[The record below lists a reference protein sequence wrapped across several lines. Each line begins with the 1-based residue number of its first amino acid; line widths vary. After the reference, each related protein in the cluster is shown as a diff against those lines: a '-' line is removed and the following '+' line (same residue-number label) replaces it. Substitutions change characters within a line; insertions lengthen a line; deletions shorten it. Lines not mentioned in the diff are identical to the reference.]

1 MPNKSKEE
9 VYAERQ
15 DDYKQEKEAIF
26 REAREAVAANEEK
39 SVNHELSNVLK
50 RFFDFL
56 GHRADWVIFSEN
68 HTILVPEHFKNTKE
82 GHQ

>member
-26 REAREAVAANEEK
+26 REAVAANEEK
-39 SVNHELSNVLK
+39 EKEEKADNHE
-50 RFFDFL
+50 
-56 GHRADWVIFSEN
+56 
-68 HTILVPEHFKNTKE
+68 
-82 GHQ
+82 

>member
-26 REAREAVAANEEK
+26 REAREAVAANEEEK
-39 SVNHELSNVLK
+39 EEKADNHE
-50 RFFDFL
+50 
-56 GHRADWVIFSEN
+56 
-68 HTILVPEHFKNTKE
+68 
-82 GHQ
+82 

>member
-1 MPNKSKEE
+1 MLLEGNVMPNKSKEE

-39 SVNHELSNVLK
+39 EEKADDHE
-50 RFFDFL
+50 
-56 GHRADWVIFSEN
+56 
-68 HTILVPEHFKNTKE
+68 
-82 GHQ
+82 